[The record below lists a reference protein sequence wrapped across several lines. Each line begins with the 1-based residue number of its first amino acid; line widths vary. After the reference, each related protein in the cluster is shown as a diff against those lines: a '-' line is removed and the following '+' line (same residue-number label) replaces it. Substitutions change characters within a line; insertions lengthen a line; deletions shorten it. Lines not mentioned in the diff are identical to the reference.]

1 MAREQPRGTP
11 VTTLWNRL
19 SVRERRLA
27 MAAGAAVGLM
37 ILYLMIMPA
46 VMYIAGLNLQ
56 IDSLED
62 EVYNSTAQAA
72 RSEVVSKRYNELAS
86 AHSTGWTEAEIND
99 GLQRELDRL
108 SLSGVLD
115 KKTGGAGKLLE
126 ITYRPEGQLTD
137 FNGYREYQTTFST
150 QLSFIGPIAEFVRRI
165 QASPQALRIDK
176 LDLRRD
182 NPSTKHIVAQIT
194 VTRTV
199 VDSKEGSTPAAPVE
213 LPKGNFARNAS
224 FETWDES
231 KLTPPDWELAGATA
245 VPDATHVVDGKAAVK
260 VLATDAGA
268 MIYQTHKLVA
278 GQKYSITVLGATK
291 NEAVFQVIDG
301 KTRKP
306 LPGAQTMVA
315 DGNLYEYALKEFVA
329 PGTEGEEVE
338 LGIPCIALKDKD
350 SVVFLD
356 KVVLEAVAP

>member
-1 MAREQPRGTP
+1 
-11 VTTLWNRL
+11 V
-19 SVRERRLA
+19 
-27 MAAGAAVGLM
+27 AAGGAVGLM
-37 ILYLMIMPA
+37 IVYLMIMPA
-46 VMYIAGLNLQ
+46 VLYIDGLNMQ

-72 RSEVVSKRYNELAS
+72 RSEVVSKRYDELAS
-86 AHSTGWTEAEIND
+86 EHSTGWTEAEIND

-108 SLSGVLD
+108 SLAGAPD
-115 KKTGGAGKLLE
+115 KKTGRPGKLLE

-150 QLSFIGPIAEFVRRI
+150 RLSYIAPIAEFVRRI
-165 QASPQALRIDK
+165 QESPQALRIDK

-182 NPSTKHIVAQIT
+182 NPNTKHIVAQIT

-199 VDSKEGSTPAAPVE
+199 VEGKEIAELAAPVE

-224 FETWDES
+224 FETWDAS
-231 KLTPPDWELAGATA
+231 NAVLPDWVLVGAA
-245 VPDATHVVDGKAAVK
+245 VSPDAAHAVDGKSAVK
-260 VLATDAGA
+260 VVATDANA

-278 GQKYSITVLGATK
+278 GQKYRIAVLAATK
-291 NEAVFQVIDG
+291 NEAVFQVVDG
-301 KTRKP
+301 TTRAR

-315 DGNLYEYALKEFVA
+315 DGNMYEYALNEFVA
-329 PGTEGEEVE
+329 PGTAGEEVE
-338 LGIPCIALKDKD
+338 LGIPCVVLPEKG

-356 KVVLEAVAP
+356 KAVLEAVAP